1 MQLFQVSSANE
12 WKTINI
18 RSMFTERDEEV
29 FVKCSTWTADGQRII
44 CAVRNAVLVSNG
56 LCVDLCGS
64 TWFTSSFLPLLFVHC
79 CVRTEKTLICVLSV
93 SQVFDVETSDMLLEI
108 RTNRLSMVQYC
119 HACPTS
125 NLLAIA
131 FSNYAV
137 EVKCFT
143 FILYTLF
150 SSFLAHCLNLP
161 KIKCV
166 YGVFVYQLWDLEA
179 NKKKADCSGHLSWVQ
194 RVQFSP
200 DGSQLLSCSDDQTIR
215 VNLLK

>member
-1 MQLFQVSSANE
+1 MC
-12 WKTINI
+12 
-18 RSMFTERDEEV
+18 RSVWMYM
-29 FVKCSTWTADGQRII
+29 S
-44 CAVRNAVLVSNG
+44 L
-56 LCVDLCGS
+56 L
-64 TWFTSSFLPLLFVHC
+64 TSSFLPLLLVLY
-79 CVRTEKTLICVLSV
+79 CVQTENTLICVLPV

-137 EVKCFT
+137 EVIT
-143 FILYTLF
+143 LISYYNFIH
-150 SSFLAHCLNLP
+150 SSLP
-161 KIKCV
+161 FGLINMHKIKCV

-215 VNLLK
+215 VKLQLLTNVKIKKIVCVQTGSVLV